1 MDNRK
6 RFFLLLI
13 CANACALLAGCSNE
27 PRQYDVIGSVT
38 YQGQPIADGQILF
51 EDEGGSG
58 RWPGVI
64 KNGRYQLR
72 ATAGPK
78 LVRLTATKETGRMLE
93 GAMDTKVPERIEI
106 IPAKYNQQS
115 QERRTVESKSQEINF
130 DLQ

>member
-6 RFFLLLI
+6 RPFVLLVCISL
-13 CANACALLAGCSNE
+13 CAVLAGCSNE
-27 PRQYDVIGSVT
+27 PRQYEVQGSVT
-38 YQGQPIADGQILF
+38 YQGQPITDGQILF

-58 RWPGVI
+58 RWPGTI
-64 KNGRYQLR
+64 RNGQYQLK

-93 GAMDTKVPERIEI
+93 GAMDTKVPERVEI

-115 QERRTVESKSQEINF
+115 QERRTVEAKSQEINF
-130 DLQ
+130 ELQ